1 MNLGSLPAGGGLALA
16 PLAQTAG
23 VTCLSHCQWR
33 FEESGTGH
41 GEPENRD
48 LTPGKPGPPSQ
59 GRLSESVTAVGHSP
73 GLAAPAPRL
82 TPAADPEPEAQR
94 TSCHPSQPGATGD
107 ARSRPGAALPGSCR
121 LASSII

>member
-1 MNLGSLPAGGGLALA
+1 MAVSTSLSMWLRVPGNLGNLPAGGGLALA

-41 GEPENRD
+41 GENRD

-59 GRLSESVTAVGHSP
+59 GR
-73 GLAAPAPRL
+73 
-82 TPAADPEPEAQR
+82 PAAYQ
-94 TSCHPSQPGATGD
+94 
-107 ARSRPGAALPGSCR
+107 
-121 LASSII
+121 